1 MARERRVFFRS
12 HQPVLVLGI
21 GFLVWVGGLPGES
34 PVEVRV
40 AVSSNISAS
49 ESIQQGRELYETGQY
64 AQAATVWRQAAKTY
78 QASGDNLNQAMALSN
93 LALAYQQLG
102 NWSQATAAI
111 ATSLQLLNST
121 SRTNSQHAQVLAQ
134 ALNNQGSLQFAQG
147 QTEQALNTW
156 QKATAAYTKAAD
168 TVGITRSLI
177 NQAQAQQALGLY
189 RRAVTTLNQV
199 NRTLQQQPSAI
210 KVAGLRSL
218 GNALRAVGNLSQSQQ
233 VLQQSLQLAQELRSP
248 EEIAATLT
256 SLGNTVR
263 TQQNKKAALTY
274 YQQAASVSPTASTQ
288 LQARLNQLSLLL
300 ETGELSTGQALLP
313 QINSHLA
320 NLPTSQTKVY
330 ARITLAQNLIRL
342 HQAQPKSQTE
352 APSWLEIGKL
362 LATAVQEA
370 KQLQDPRATSYALG
384 HLGELYE
391 HTQQWANAQ
400 DLTQQA
406 LVLAQGINALDIA
419 YRWQWQLG
427 RLLQAQGDTQ
437 KAIAAYDESVQSLQ
451 TLRYDLVAINP
462 DVQFS
467 FQEEVEPVY
476 RELVSLLLQSNGT
489 QPSQQ
494 NLLKARQTIESL
506 QLAELNNFFRA
517 ACLDANRQVDQIVDE
532 QDQTA
537 AVIYPIILRDA
548 FGGKLYDHASQ
559 TQSDHRLE
567 VIIKLPQQ
575 PLRHHTIEI
584 SQTEFETTLEQLQQ
598 NLIEPDTF
606 TEVQA
611 LSQKVYEWLV
621 RPQLTALNASDIK
634 TLVFVLDGSL
644 RNIPMAALYDAQ
656 RQQYLIEQYSIALA
670 PGLQLID
677 PQPLQRQRL
686 QALTAGLSQP
696 RYGFQGLSYVESEI
710 EQITSEISSRV
721 LLNQDFTSQALQ
733 KQVNS
738 QSFPIVHLATHGQ
751 FSSNI
756 EQTFVLAW
764 DKPINV
770 NELNDLLRTR
780 TRNSSSAIELLVLSA
795 CETATGDKRAALG
808 IAGIAVR
815 AGVRSTLASLWS
827 IDDQS
832 TALLMSQFYAELA
845 SSQVNKA
852 TALRQ
857 AQLSLL
863 KDPNYAHPIYW
874 SAYVLVGNWL

>member
-1 MARERRVFFRS
+1 MARERCVFFHSR
-12 HQPVLVLGI
+12 QPVLALSVSFLIWCGGVLDG
-21 GFLVWVGGLPGES
+21 S
-34 PVEVRV
+34 SAV
-40 AVSSNISAS
+40 AVVSLSASLS

-64 AQAATVWRQAAKTY
+64 AQAAVVWQQAAKAY
-78 QASGDNLNQAMALSN
+78 QASGDSLNQAMALSN
-93 LALAYQQLG
+93 LALAYQQQG
-102 NWSQATAAI
+102 NLSPANQAI

-121 SRTNSQHAQVLAQ
+121 SRTNSQYAQVLAQ
-134 ALNNQGSLQFAQG
+134 ALNNQGNLQFAQG

-177 NQAQAQQALGLY
+177 NQAQAQQALGLF
-189 RRAVTTLNQV
+189 RRAVTTLNQA
-199 NRTLQQQPSAI
+199 NQTLQQQPNSVI

-218 GNALRAVGNLSQSQQ
+218 GNALRVVGNLSQSQQ
-233 VLQQSLQLAQELRSP
+233 ILQQSLKLAQKLGSP
-248 EEIAATLT
+248 QEIAATLA

-263 TQQNKKAALTY
+263 SQQNPQAALAY
-274 YQQAASVSPTASTQ
+274 YQKAASVSPTASTQ
-288 LQARLNQLSLLL
+288 LQAQLNQLNLLL
-300 ETGELSTGQALLP
+300 ETGDLGAAQALLP
-313 QINSHLA
+313 QIQSQLA
-320 NLPTSQTKVY
+320 SVPTSQTKVY

-342 HQAQPKSQTE
+342 QQAQSKLQTSV
-352 APSWLEIGKL
+352 PSWLEIGNL
-362 LATAVQEA
+362 LASAVQEA
-370 KQLQDPRATSYALG
+370 KYLQDPRATSYALG
-384 HLGELYE
+384 NLGGLYE
-391 HTQQWANAQ
+391 QTQQWTSAQ

-437 KAIAAYDESVQSLQ
+437 KAIAAYDEAVQTLQ

-476 RELVSLLLQSNGT
+476 RELVSLLLQSNDT
-489 QPSQQ
+489 AQPSQQ
-494 NLLKARQTIESL
+494 NLQKARQTIELL

-517 ACLDANRQVDQIVDE
+517 ACLDANRQIDQVVDE
-532 QDQTA
+532 QDRTA
-537 AVIYPIILRDA
+537 AVIYPIILRD
-548 FGGKLYDHASQ
+548 
-559 TQSDHRLE
+559 RLE

-575 PLRHHTIEI
+575 PLQHHSINI
-584 SQTEFETTLEQLQQ
+584 SQAEFEATLEQLQQ
-598 NLIEPDTF
+598 QLIEPDTF

-611 LSQKVYEWLV
+611 LSQKVYEWLI
-621 RPQLTALNASDIK
+621 RPQLSTLNASSIQ
-634 TLVFVLDGSL
+634 TLVFVLDGAL

-670 PGLQLID
+670 PGLQLIN

-696 RYGFQGLSYVESEI
+696 RYGFGGLNYVEREI
-710 EQITSEISSRV
+710 EQITSEVSSRV
-721 LLNQDFTSQALQ
+721 LLNQEFTSQALQ
-733 KQVNS
+733 NQVNS
-738 QSFPIVHLATHGQ
+738 LSFPVVHLATHGQ

-756 EQTFVLAW
+756 EQTFILAW

-780 TRNSSSAIELLVLSA
+780 SRNRSSAIELLVLSA
-795 CETATGDKRAALG
+795 CETAAGDKRAALG
-808 IAGIAVR
+808 IAGLAVR
-815 AGVRSTLASLWS
+815 AGARSTLASLWS
-827 IDDQS
+827 VDDQS

-845 SSQVNKA
+845 SNQTNKA
-852 TALRQ
+852 HALRQ

-863 KDPNYAHPIYW
+863 KNPNYAHPMHW

>member
-1 MARERRVFFRS
+1 MARERRVFFCSR
-12 HQPVLVLGI
+12 QPILALGV
-21 GFLVWVGGLPGES
+21 GFLVWCGGLQGGS
-34 PVEVRV
+34 PVEARV
-40 AVSSNISAS
+40 ISVSSISIS

-64 AQAATVWRQAAKTY
+64 AQAAVVWQQAAKSY
-78 QASGDNLNQAMALSN
+78 QPSGDKLNQAMALSN

-102 NWSQATAAI
+102 NWSQANQAI
-111 ATSLQLLNST
+111 ATSLKLLST
-121 SRTNSQHAQVLAQ
+121 SATNPQQAQVLAQ
-134 ALNNQGSLQFAQG
+134 AWNNQGSLQFAQG
-147 QTEQALNTW
+147 QAEQALNSW

-168 TVGITRSLI
+168 SVGVTRSLI

-189 RRAVTTLNQV
+189 RRAITTLNQA
-199 NRTLQQQPSAI
+199 NQTLQQQPTAI
-210 KVAGLRSL
+210 KVTGLRSL
-218 GNALRAVGNLSQSQQ
+218 GNALRVVGNLSQSQQ
-233 VLQQSLQLAQELRSP
+233 VLQQSLKLAQELKSP
-248 EEIAATLT
+248 EEIAATST

-263 TQQNKKAALTY
+263 LQQNPQAALTY
-274 YQQAASVSPTASTQ
+274 YQQAASVSSTASTQ
-288 LQARLNQLSLLL
+288 LQAQLNQLSLLL
-300 ETGELSTGQALLP
+300 ETGDFSTAQALLP

-330 ARITLAQNLIRL
+330 ARITLAQNLMRL
-342 HQAQPKSQTE
+342 HQAQPQKSQIGI
-352 APSWLEIGKL
+352 PSWLEIGKL

-370 KQLQDPRATSYALG
+370 KDLQDPRAISYALG
-384 HLGELYE
+384 NLGGLYE
-391 HTQQWANAQ
+391 QTQQWTSAQ
-400 DLTQQA
+400 ELTQQA
-406 LVLAQGINALDIA
+406 LVLAQGINALDIS

-427 RLLQAQGDTQ
+427 RLLQAQGNTE
-437 KAIAAYDESVQSLQ
+437 KAIAAYDDSVQSLQ

-494 NLLKARQTIESL
+494 NLQKARQTIESL

-517 ACLDANRQVDQIVDE
+517 ACLDANRQIDQIVDE

-537 AVIYPIILRDA
+537 AAIYPIILRD
-548 FGGKLYDHASQ
+548 
-559 TQSDHRLE
+559 RLE

-575 PLRHHTIEI
+575 PLRHHTVNI

-677 PQPLQRQRL
+677 PQPLQQQRL
-686 QALTAGLSQP
+686 QALTAGLSEP
-696 RYGFQGLSYVESEI
+696 RYGFEGLSYVESEI
-710 EQITSEISSRV
+710 EQITSEVSSQV

-738 QSFPIVHLATHGQ
+738 QSFPVVHLATHGQ

-756 EQTFVLAW
+756 EQTFILAW

-770 NELNDLLRTR
+770 NELNDLLRNR
-780 TRNSSSAIELLVLSA
+780 TQNSSSAIELLVLSA

-815 AGVRSTLASLWS
+815 AGARSTLASLWS
-827 IDDQS
+827 VDDQS

-863 KDPNYAHPIYW
+863 KNPNYAHPMYW

>member
-1 MARERRVFFRS
+1 MARERCVFFHSR
-12 HQPVLVLGI
+12 QPVLALSVSFLIWCGGVLDG
-21 GFLVWVGGLPGES
+21 S
-34 PVEVRV
+34 SAV
-40 AVSSNISAS
+40 AVVSLSASLS

-64 AQAATVWRQAAKTY
+64 AQAAVVWQQAAKAY
-78 QASGDNLNQAMALSN
+78 QASGDSLNQAMALSN
-93 LALAYQQLG
+93 LALAYQQQG
-102 NWSQATAAI
+102 NLSPANQAI

-121 SRTNSQHAQVLAQ
+121 SRTNSQYAQVLAQ
-134 ALNNQGSLQFAQG
+134 ALNNQGNLQFAQG

-177 NQAQAQQALGLY
+177 NQAQAQQALGLF
-189 RRAVTTLNQV
+189 RRAVTTLNQA
-199 NRTLQQQPSAI
+199 NQTLQQQPNSVI

-218 GNALRAVGNLSQSQQ
+218 GNALRIVGNLSQSQQ
-233 VLQQSLQLAQELRSP
+233 ILQQSLKLAQKLGSP
-248 EEIAATLT
+248 QEIAATLA

-263 TQQNKKAALTY
+263 SQQNPQAALAY
-274 YQQAASVSPTASTQ
+274 YQKAASVSPTASTQ
-288 LQARLNQLSLLL
+288 LQAQLNQLNLLL
-300 ETGELSTGQALLP
+300 ETGDLGAAQALLP
-313 QINSHLA
+313 QIQSQLA
-320 NLPTSQTKVY
+320 SVPTSQTKVY

-342 HQAQPKSQTE
+342 QQAQSKSQTSV
-352 APSWLEIGKL
+352 PSWLEIGNL
-362 LATAVQEA
+362 LASAVQEA
-370 KQLQDPRATSYALG
+370 KHLQDPRATSYALG
-384 HLGELYE
+384 NLGGLYE
-391 HTQQWANAQ
+391 QTQQWTSAQ

-437 KAIAAYDESVQSLQ
+437 KAIAAYDEAVQTLQ

-476 RELVSLLLQSNGT
+476 RELVSLLLQSNDT
-489 QPSQQ
+489 AQPSQQ
-494 NLLKARQTIESL
+494 NLQKARQTIELL

-517 ACLDANRQVDQIVDE
+517 ACLDANRQIDQVVDE
-532 QDQTA
+532 QDRTA
-537 AVIYPIILRDA
+537 AVIYPIILRD
-548 FGGKLYDHASQ
+548 
-559 TQSDHRLE
+559 RLE

-575 PLRHHTIEI
+575 PLQHHSINI
-584 SQTEFETTLEQLQQ
+584 SQAEFEATLEQLQQ
-598 NLIEPDTF
+598 QLIEPDTF

-611 LSQKVYEWLV
+611 LSQKVYEWLI
-621 RPQLTALNASDIK
+621 RPQLSTLNASSIQ
-634 TLVFVLDGSL
+634 TLVFVLDGAL

-670 PGLQLID
+670 PGLQLIN

-696 RYGFQGLSYVESEI
+696 RYGFGGLNYVEREI
-710 EQITSEISSRV
+710 EQITSEVSSRV
-721 LLNQDFTSQALQ
+721 LLNQEFTSQALQ
-733 KQVNS
+733 NQVNS
-738 QSFPIVHLATHGQ
+738 LSFPVVHLATHGQ

-756 EQTFVLAW
+756 EQTFILAW

-780 TRNSSSAIELLVLSA
+780 SRNRSSAIELLVLSA
-795 CETATGDKRAALG
+795 CETAAGDKRAALG
-808 IAGIAVR
+808 IAGLAVR
-815 AGVRSTLASLWS
+815 AGARSTLASLWS
-827 IDDQS
+827 VDDQS

-845 SSQVNKA
+845 SNQTNKA
-852 TALRQ
+852 HALRQ

-863 KDPNYAHPIYW
+863 KNPNYAHPMHW

>member
-12 HQPVLVLGI
+12 RQPVLKLGKKVSSALVRECLLLVV
-21 GFLVWVGGLPGES
+21 GFLVWGGDIQGVS
-34 PVEVRV
+34 PVEARV
-40 AVSSNISAS
+40 AVNSSLASTS

-64 AQAATVWRQAAKTY
+64 AQAAAVWRQAAKAY
-78 QASGDNLNQAMALSN
+78 QARGDSLNQAMALSN

-102 NWSQATAAI
+102 TWSSANQAI
-111 ATSLQLLNST
+111 ATSLQLLST
-121 SRTNSQHAQVLAQ
+121 TSTNSQHAQILAQ

-147 QTEQALNTW
+147 QAEQALTTW
-156 QKATAAYTKAAD
+156 QQATAAYTKAAD
-168 TVGITRSLI
+168 SVGITRSLI
-177 NQAQAQQALGLY
+177 NQAQALQALGLY
-189 RRAVTTLNQV
+189 RRAITTLNQV
-199 NRTLQQQPSAI
+199 NQTLQQQPSVI

-218 GNALRAVGNLSQSQQ
+218 GNALRVVGNLSQSQQ
-233 VLQQSLQLAQELRSP
+233 VLEQSLKLAQELRSP
-248 EEIAATLT
+248 AEIAATLT

-263 TQQNKKAALTY
+263 TQQKTQAALAY
-274 YQQAASVSPTASTQ
+274 YQAAATASPTANTQ
-288 LQARLNQLSLLL
+288 IQAQLNQLSLLL
-300 ETGELSTGQALLP
+300 ETGELGAAQALLP
-313 QINSHLA
+313 QIQSQLA

-342 HQAQPKSQTE
+342 HQAHSKSQTGVS
-352 APSWLEIGKL
+352 SWLEIGKL

-370 KQLQDPRATSYALG
+370 KDLQDPRATSYALG
-384 HLGELYE
+384 NLGGLYE
-391 HTQQWANAQ
+391 QTQQWTIAQ
-400 DLTQQA
+400 ELTQQA
-406 LVLAQGINALDIA
+406 LVLAQGINALDIS

-427 RLLQAQGDTQ
+427 RLLQAQGNNQ

-476 RELVSLLLQSNGT
+476 RELVSLLLESSGT
-489 QPSQQ
+489 AQPSQQ
-494 NLLKARQTIESL
+494 NLQKARQTIESL

-517 ACLDANRQVDQIVDE
+517 ACLEANRQIDQVVDE

-537 AVIYPIILRDA
+537 AAIYPIILRD
-548 FGGKLYDHASQ
+548 
-559 TQSDHRLE
+559 RLE

-575 PLRHHTIEI
+575 PLRRHTINI
-584 SQTEFETTLEQLQQ
+584 SQAEFESTLEQLQQ
-598 NLIEPDTF
+598 QLIEPDTF
-606 TEVQA
+606 AEVQS
-611 LSQKVYEWLV
+611 LSQKVYEWLI
-621 RPQLTALNASDIK
+621 RPQLNALNASNIE

-656 RQQYLIEQYSIALA
+656 RQQYLIEQYGVALA
-670 PGLQLID
+670 PGLQLIN

-696 RYGFQGLSYVESEI
+696 RYGFGGLSYVEREI
-710 EQITSEISSRV
+710 EQITSEVSGRV

-733 KQVNS
+733 NQVNS
-738 QSFPIVHLATHGQ
+738 QSFPVVHLATHGQ

-780 TRNSSSAIELLVLSA
+780 SRNLSSAIELLVLSA
-795 CETATGDKRAALG
+795 CETAAGDKRATLG

-815 AGVRSTLASLWS
+815 AGARSTLASLWS
-827 IDDQS
+827 VDDQS

-845 SSQVNKA
+845 SHQVNKA

-863 KDPNYAHPIYW
+863 KNPNYAHPMYW

>member
-12 HQPVLVLGI
+12 RQPILVLGVS
-21 GFLVWVGGLPGES
+21 FLVWCGGLQGGS
-34 PVEVRV
+34 PAEARV
-40 AVSSNISAS
+40 TSVSSIAIS

-64 AQAATVWRQAAKTY
+64 AQAAAVWQQAAKAY
-78 QASGDNLNQAMALSN
+78 QERDDSLNQAMALSN

-102 NWSQATAAI
+102 NWSQANQAI
-111 ATSLQLLNST
+111 ATSLKLLST
-121 SRTNSQHAQVLAQ
+121 SATNPQHAQVLAQ
-134 ALNNQGSLQFAQG
+134 AWNNQGSLQFAQG
-147 QTEQALNTW
+147 QAEQALNSW

-168 TVGITRSLI
+168 SVGVTRSLI

-189 RRAVTTLNQV
+189 RRAITTLNQA
-199 NRTLQQQPSAI
+199 NQTLQQQPTAI
-210 KVAGLRSL
+210 KVTGLRSL
-218 GNALRAVGNLSQSQQ
+218 GNALRVVGNLSQSQQ
-233 VLQQSLQLAQELRSP
+233 ILQQSLKLAQELKSP

-263 TQQNKKAALTY
+263 LQQNPQAALTY
-274 YQQAASVSPTASTQ
+274 YQQAASVSSTARTQ
-288 LQARLNQLSLLL
+288 LQAQLNQLSLLL
-300 ETGELSTGQALLP
+300 ETGDLSTAQTLLP

-330 ARITLAQNLIRL
+330 ARITLAQNLMRL
-342 HQAQPKSQTE
+342 HQAQPQKSQMGI
-352 APSWLEIGKL
+352 PSWLEIGKL

-370 KQLQDPRATSYALG
+370 KDLQDPRAISYALG
-384 HLGELYE
+384 NLGGLYE
-391 HTQQWANAQ
+391 QTQQWTSAQ
-400 DLTQQA
+400 ELTQQA
-406 LVLAQGINALDIA
+406 LVLAQGINALDIS

-427 RLLQAQGDTQ
+427 RLLQAQGNTE
-437 KAIAAYDESVQSLQ
+437 KAIAAYDDSVQSLQ

-494 NLLKARQTIESL
+494 NLQKARQTIESL

-517 ACLDANRQVDQIVDE
+517 ACLDANRQIDQIVDE

-537 AVIYPIILRDA
+537 AAIYPIILRD
-548 FGGKLYDHASQ
+548 
-559 TQSDHRLE
+559 RLE

-634 TLVFVLDGSL
+634 TLVFVLDGLL

-677 PQPLQRQRL
+677 PQPLQQQRL
-686 QALTAGLSQP
+686 QALTAGLSEP
-696 RYGFQGLSYVESEI
+696 RYGFEGLSYVESEI
-710 EQITSEISSRV
+710 EQITSEVSSQV

-738 QSFPIVHLATHGQ
+738 QTFPVVHLATHGQ

-756 EQTFVLAW
+756 EQTFILAW

-770 NELNDLLRTR
+770 NELNDLLRNR
-780 TRNSSSAIELLVLSA
+780 TQNSSSAIELLVLSA

-815 AGVRSTLASLWS
+815 AGARSTLASLWS
-827 IDDQS
+827 VDDQS

-863 KDPNYAHPIYW
+863 KNPNYAHPMYW

>member
-1 MARERRVFFRS
+1 MARERRVFFHSR
-12 HQPVLVLGI
+12 QPVLALSVSFLIWCGGVLDG
-21 GFLVWVGGLPGES
+21 S
-34 PVEVRV
+34 PAV
-40 AVSSNISAS
+40 AVVSLSASSS

-64 AQAATVWRQAAKTY
+64 AQAAVVWQQAAKAY
-78 QASGDNLNQAMALSN
+78 QASGDSLNQAMALSN

-102 NWSQATAAI
+102 NLSPANQAI
-111 ATSLQLLNST
+111 AASLQLLNST
-121 SRTNSQHAQVLAQ
+121 SRTNSQYTQVLAQ

-168 TVGITRSLI
+168 PVGITRSLI
-177 NQAQAQQALGLY
+177 NQAQAQQALGLF
-189 RRAVTTLNQV
+189 RRAVTTLNQA
-199 NRTLQQQPSAI
+199 NQTLQQQPNSAI

-218 GNALRAVGNLSQSQQ
+218 GNALRIVGNLSQSQQ
-233 VLQQSLQLAQELRSP
+233 ILQQSLQLAQQLGSP
-248 EEIAATLT
+248 QEIAATLA

-263 TQQNKKAALTY
+263 SQQNPQAALAY

-288 LQARLNQLSLLL
+288 LQAQLNQLSLLL
-300 ETGELSTGQALLP
+300 ETGEFGAAQALLP
-313 QINSHLA
+313 QIQAQLA
-320 NLPTSQTKVY
+320 SLPTSQTKVY

-342 HQAQPKSQTE
+342 QQVQSKSQIE
-352 APSWLEIGKL
+352 IPSWLEIGKL
-362 LATAVQEA
+362 LASAVQEA
-370 KQLQDPRATSYALG
+370 KDLQDPRATSYALG
-384 HLGELYE
+384 NLGGLYE
-391 HTQQWANAQ
+391 QTQQWTSAQ
-400 DLTQQA
+400 ELTQQA

-427 RLLQAQGDTQ
+427 RLLQAQGQTQ
-437 KAIAAYDESVQSLQ
+437 LAIAAYDEAVQTLQ

-476 RELVSLLLQSNGT
+476 RELVSLLLQSNDT
-489 QPSQQ
+489 AQPSQQ
-494 NLLKARQTIESL
+494 NLQKARQTIESL

-517 ACLDANRQVDQIVDE
+517 ACLDANRQIDQVVDE
-532 QDQTA
+532 QDRTA
-537 AVIYPIILRDA
+537 AVIYPIILRD
-548 FGGKLYDHASQ
+548 
-559 TQSDHRLE
+559 RLE
-567 VIIKLPQQ
+567 VIVKLPQQ
-575 PLRHHTIEI
+575 PLRHHSII
-584 SQTEFETTLEQLQQ
+584 VSQAEFETTLEQLQQ
-598 NLIEPDTF
+598 QLIEPDTF

-611 LSQKVYEWLV
+611 LSQKVYEWLI
-621 RPQLTALNASDIK
+621 RPQLTTLNASNIQ
-634 TLVFVLDGSL
+634 TLVFVLDGAL

-670 PGLQLID
+670 PGLQLIN

-696 RYGFQGLSYVESEI
+696 RYGFGGLNYVEREI
-710 EQITSEISSRV
+710 EQITSEVSSRV
-721 LLNQDFTSQALQ
+721 LLNQEFTSQALQ
-733 KQVNS
+733 NQVNS
-738 QSFPIVHLATHGQ
+738 LSFPVVHLATHGQ

-756 EQTFVLAW
+756 EQTFILAW

-780 TRNSSSAIELLVLSA
+780 SRNRSSAIELLVLSA
-795 CETATGDKRAALG
+795 CETAAGDKRAALG

-815 AGVRSTLASLWS
+815 AGARSTLASLWS
-827 IDDQS
+827 VDDQS

-845 SSQVNKA
+845 SNQVNKA
-852 TALRQ
+852 NALRQ

-863 KDPNYAHPIYW
+863 KNPNYAHPMYW

>member
-12 HQPVLVLGI
+12 RQPILALGVA
-21 GFLVWVGGLPGES
+21 FLVWCGGS
-34 PVEVRV
+34 PAWARV
-40 AVSSNISAS
+40 ADVSFSSSTS
-49 ESIQQGRELYETGQY
+49 ESIQQGRELYTTGQY
-64 AQAATVWRQAAKTY
+64 AQAAVVWQQAAKVY
-78 QASGDNLNQAMALSN
+78 QQRDDSLNQAMALSN

-102 NWSQATAAI
+102 NWSQANQAI
-111 ATSLQLLNST
+111 ATSLKLLST
-121 SRTNSQHAQVLAQ
+121 SATNPQQAQVLAQ
-134 ALNNQGSLQFAQG
+134 AWNNQGSLQFAQG
-147 QTEQALNTW
+147 QAEQALNSW

-168 TVGITRSLI
+168 SVGVTRSLI

-189 RRAVTTLNQV
+189 RRAITTLNQA
-199 NRTLQQQPSAI
+199 NQTLQQQPTAI
-210 KVAGLRSL
+210 KVTGLRSL
-218 GNALRAVGNLSQSQQ
+218 GNALRVVGNLSQSQQ
-233 VLQQSLQLAQELRSP
+233 VLQQSLKLAQELRSP

-263 TQQNKKAALTY
+263 LQQNPQAALTY
-274 YQQAASVSPTASTQ
+274 YQQAASVSSTASTQ
-288 LQARLNQLSLLL
+288 LQAQLNQLSLLL
-300 ETGELSTGQALLP
+300 ETGDLNTAQALLP

-330 ARITLAQNLIRL
+330 ARITLAQNLMRL
-342 HQAQPKSQTE
+342 HQAQPQKSQI
-352 APSWLEIGKL
+352 AIPSWLEIGKL

-370 KQLQDPRATSYALG
+370 KHLQDPRAISYALG
-384 HLGELYE
+384 NLGGLYE
-391 HTQQWANAQ
+391 QTQQWTSAQ
-400 DLTQQA
+400 ELTQQA
-406 LVLAQGINALDIA
+406 LVLAQGINALDIS

-427 RLLQAQGDTQ
+427 RLLQAQGNTE
-437 KAIAAYDESVQSLQ
+437 KAIAAYDDSVQSLQ

-494 NLLKARQTIESL
+494 NLQKARQTIESL

-517 ACLDANRQVDQIVDE
+517 ACLDANRQIDQIVDE

-537 AVIYPIILRDA
+537 AAIYPIILRD
-548 FGGKLYDHASQ
+548 
-559 TQSDHRLE
+559 RLE

-575 PLRHHTIEI
+575 PLRHHTVNI

-677 PQPLQRQRL
+677 PQPLQQQRL
-686 QALTAGLSQP
+686 QALTAGLSEP
-696 RYGFQGLSYVESEI
+696 RYGFEGLSYVESEI
-710 EQITSEISSRV
+710 EQITSEVSSQV

-738 QSFPIVHLATHGQ
+738 QSFPVVHLATHGQ

-756 EQTFVLAW
+756 EQTFILAW

-770 NELNDLLRTR
+770 NELNDLLRNR
-780 TRNSSSAIELLVLSA
+780 TQNSSSAIELLVLSA

-815 AGVRSTLASLWS
+815 AGARSTLASLWS
-827 IDDQS
+827 VDDQS

-863 KDPNYAHPIYW
+863 KNPNYAHPMYW